1 MNINYIEISN
11 NGKIKIN
18 YDKGQDKLH
27 VESGERATP
36 EFYKSFAE
44 LKDVLLEI
52 IQKNSLA
59 NSIGVR
65 SIKFTENDTGSRYCL
80 IRGYFVNKNQ
90 SGVDTVKIETPDK
103 LIEDKKATAKRDL
116 GLSKKSQDIISKL
129 VEEACLFVKGHRAQ
143 QNLFDRETINKIE
156 NVIEKD
162 EEQHTDEEQQQ
173 MIESTSQ
180 TDKEV
185 K

>member
-1 MNINYIEISN
+1 MNIDYIEISN
-11 NGKIKIN
+11 SGKIKIN
-18 YDKGQDKLH
+18 YDKGFDKLH
-27 VESGERATP
+27 VESGERANP
-36 EFYKSFAE
+36 EFYAAFSK

-65 SIKFTENDTGSRYCL
+65 SIKFTESDTGSRFCL

-90 SGVDTVKIETPDK
+90 SGVDVVKIETPDK

-116 GLSKKSQDIISKL
+116 GLSKKSQDIL
-129 VEEACLFVKGHRAQ
+129 VDLIEQACLFVKGHRAQ
-143 QNLFDRETINKIE
+143 QNLFDKETMNKIE